1 MAKNFQIPQ
10 LSLLLILIVLLNSI
24 YSCKRERAESKD
36 IYTVHSY
43 PLPVN
48 VSSENFVKKLRK
60 QENLS
65 PVKKR
70 NKSKPIEKLAENTYF
85 FMSVDSMSGKDFG
98 KVFQC
103 KPDTKKSGSNFE
115 FHKHDG
121 QTYLLVFVTYE
132 IATNISELDGEEVKS
147 LTVFS
152 RKSQE
157 FNHLAMVPVNRII
170 SAQKRKIFLSKDHYI
185 HVMDITVK

>member
-1 MAKNFQIPQ
+1 MAKNYKIPQ
-10 LSLLLILIVLLNSI
+10 PTLLLILIVLINSI
-24 YSCKRERAESKD
+24 YTCKRERAESKD

-65 PVKKR
+65 SVKKR
-70 NKSKPIEKLAENTYF
+70 NKDKSIKKLPGNIYF
-85 FMSVDSMSGKDFG
+85 FMSVDSMSRKDFSE
-98 KVFQC
+98 VLQC
-103 KPDTKKSGSNFE
+103 KPDTKKLGSNFE
-115 FHKHDG
+115 LHKHDG
-121 QTYLLVFVTYE
+121 KIYLLVFVTYE
-132 IATNISELDGEEVKS
+132 IATNISELDGEEIKS

-157 FNHLAMVPVNRII
+157 FNHLAMVPVHRII
-170 SAQKRKIFLSKDHYI
+170 SAQKRKIFLSKDHFI

>member
-1 MAKNFQIPQ
+1 MTKNYKVPKLI
-10 LSLLLILIVLLNSI
+10 LLLISIVLINLN

-70 NKSKPIEKLAENTYF
+70 NKNKAIEKLPGNTYF
-85 FMSVDSMSGKDFG
+85 FMSVDSMSGKNFS
-98 KVFQC
+98 KVLKC
-103 KPDTKKSGSNFE
+103 KPDTKKSGINFE
-115 FHKHDG
+115 LHKHDG
-121 QTYLLVFVTYE
+121 KIYLLVFVTYE

-152 RKSQE
+152 HKSQE
-157 FNHLAMVPVNRII
+157 FNHLAMVPVSRII
-170 SAQKRKIFLSKDHYI
+170 SAQKRKIFLSKDHFI